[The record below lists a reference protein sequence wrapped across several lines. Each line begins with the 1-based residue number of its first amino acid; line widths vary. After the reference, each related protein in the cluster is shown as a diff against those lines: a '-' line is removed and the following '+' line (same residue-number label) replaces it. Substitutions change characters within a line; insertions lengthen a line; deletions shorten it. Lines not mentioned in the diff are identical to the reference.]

1 VETMDIIKIVSF
13 ALITLLI
20 VIMVKKERPDIAL
33 LISLI
38 AGIIVFMFLVSK
50 LTIIVN
56 FLQTLS
62 NKANI
67 DIVYLDTVFKILGI
81 AYLSSFCSEICRDA
95 GESSIASKV
104 EFAGKILILTL
115 AIPILMAVMQTIL
128 KIM

>member
-1 VETMDIIKIVSF
+1 MDIVKIVSF
-13 ALITLLI
+13 ALVALLVVTL
-20 VIMVKKERPDIAL
+20 VKNDRKDIAL
-33 LISLI
+33 LISLV
-38 AGIIVFMFLVSK
+38 AGIVIFMFMISR

-56 FLQTLS
+56 FLQNLS

-81 AYLSSFCSEICRDA
+81 AYLTSFCSEICRDA

-104 EFAGKILILTL
+104 EFSGKILILTL